1 MRDKREKSVRLHSG
15 FPLPFKDKDRS
26 DGSNRVSGDRG
37 REGIQDGHIQA
48 EEKASGGALSRHG
61 NRRNIG
67 FSVSNNDVARAVARR
82 ANVSVEDLLG
92 HSRLSTL
99 TGWRQ
104 LAYLLAHQLTGQSTT
119 AIGEAFNRDHS
130 TIITGK
136 RKAFELL
143 KEEKILEEYLYLV
156 KELDT

>member
-1 MRDKREKSVRLHSG
+1 MRDKREKSVRLSG
-15 FPLPFKDKDRS
+15 RLSLPFIDKDRS
-26 DGSNRVSGDRG
+26 PGSNRVSGSRG
-37 REGIQDGHIQA
+37 REGIQDGHLQVK
-48 EEKASGGALSRHG
+48 EEAGRSTLSRHG

-67 FSVSNNDVARAVARR
+67 FPVSPNDVARAVAKR
-82 ANVSVEDLLG
+82 ANVSVTDLLG

-119 AIGEAFNRDHS
+119 EIGEAFNRDHT
-130 TIITGK
+130 TILMGK
-136 RKAFELL
+136 KKAFELL
-143 KEEKILEEYLYLV
+143 KEEKILEEYLILV